1 MVSLRI
7 LLGDFDQEV
16 GGVADVGE
24 AAVDLH
30 IDLFRLVV
38 RIIEVHGGADVTE
51 VTMIP
56 ETVVQHH
63 ADRTGAAGNACAAK
77 A

>member
-1 MVSLRI
+1 MTKLFV

-30 IDLFRLVV
+30 IDLFRFVV
-38 RIIEVHGGADVTE
+38 CIIEVHGGADVAE
-51 VTMIP
+51 VTMVSEP
-56 ETVVQHH
+56 VFQHH